1 MFGAA
6 IIVLRESLEA
16 ALIIGIVAA
25 ATRGIPN
32 RNRWLLAGAAA
43 GLSGSILVALLTQQ
57 IAAWADGLGQ
67 ELFNAAV
74 LAVAVAMLA
83 WHNIWMASH
92 ATEMV
97 RNATGV
103 ANAVKDGLRNLS
115 AVALV
120 IALAVLREGSETVLF
135 LYGML
140 STGEAAASITTGA
153 LVGLAGGVAAGT
165 AMYAGLVRI
174 PLRWFF
180 SVTALLILLVAAGM
194 AGQMARFLIQAD
206 LLPPLVSPLWDAS
219 PLLPNDSA
227 LGTLLHALVGYE
239 AQPAGMQVLFY
250 AATLSLILAGMRIFR
265 TPQPS

>member
-16 ALIIGIVAA
+16 ALIVGIVAA
-25 ATRGIPN
+25 ATRALPG
-32 RNRWLLAGAAA
+32 RSRWLFAGIAA
-43 GLSGSILVALLTQQ
+43 GLIGSILVALFTRH

-74 LAVAVAMLA
+74 LAIAVSMLA

-92 ATEMV
+92 ASELV
-97 RNATGV
+97 RNAKGV
-103 ANAVKDGLRNLS
+103 ANAVKDGLRSLS

-140 STGEAAASITTGA
+140 STGDAVAGIAIGG
-153 LVGLAGGVAAGT
+153 LVGLACGVAAGA
-165 AMYAGLVRI
+165 AMYAGLIRI

-180 SVTALLILLVAAGM
+180 NVTALLILLLAAGM
-194 AGQMARFLIQAD
+194 AGQMARLLIQAD
-206 LLPPLVSPLWDAS
+206 LLPPLMSPLWDAS
-219 PLLPNDSA
+219 PIVPNDSA

-239 AQPAGMQVLFY
+239 ARPAGMQVLFY
-250 AATLSLILAGMRIFR
+250 AATLTLILAGMRIFR
-265 TPQPS
+265 PPQPS

>member
-97 RNATGV
+97 RNAKGV

-140 STGEAAASITTGA
+140 STGEAATSITTGA
-153 LVGLAGGVAAGT
+153 LVGLAGGVAAGA